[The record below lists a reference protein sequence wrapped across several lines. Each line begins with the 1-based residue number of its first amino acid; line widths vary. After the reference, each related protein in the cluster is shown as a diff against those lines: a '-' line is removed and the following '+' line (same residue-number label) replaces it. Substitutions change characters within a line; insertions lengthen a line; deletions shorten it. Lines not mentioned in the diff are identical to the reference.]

1 MTATPVLVL
10 LWLGVGLCVASV
22 LGMLLLRDPADRLHL
37 TAPLNSLGAPLVAV
51 ALALD
56 TGWGRQAVK
65 IVLIGLLLLATGA
78 VLTAATGQAIRSGEP
93 SGDPYPAGQKPEGV
107 RD

>member
-1 MTATPVLVL
+1 MTAIPVLVL
-10 LWLGVGLCVASV
+10 LWLGVAVCVASA

-37 TAPLNSLGAPLVAV
+37 TAPLNTLGVPLVAV

-65 IVLIGLLLLATGA
+65 IVLIGLLLVGTGA
-78 VLTAATGQAIRSGEP
+78 VLTAATGQAMRSGEP
-93 SGDPYPAGQKPEGV
+93 TGDPYSPGQEPDGV
-107 RD
+107 RH